1 MTTPDDLRAQAR
13 RARVEADELRRL
25 AALLDRSHVHELT
38 RLSGDRTWIGP
49 TADAL
54 AGAVLHARA
63 QLERAAAD
71 LRRGAVVADQD
82 ASDLER
88 AAAHATV
95 AVAAGPDA
103 LGLALAGSW
112 PVLPAGMR

>member
-1 MTTPDDLRAQAR
+1 MTTPEDLRAQAR
-13 RARVEADELRRL
+13 RARVDADELRRL

-38 RLSGDRTWIGP
+38 RLAGDRTWFGP

-54 AGAVLHARA
+54 AAAVAQVRG

-71 LRRGAVVADQD
+71 VRRGAVAADQE

-88 AAAHATV
+88 AAAQATV
-95 AVAAGPDA
+95 PLLAGLAAAAGP
-103 LGLALAGSW
+103 AGST
-112 PVLPAGMR
+112 AGLR